1 MADRGPIMDTSRM
14 KAAQRKRRK
23 KETGT
28 MLLSEVQEDVS
39 CHMDEILRCFKP
51 GAKIAVLVRSPGYPH
66 RDFVMTNDDLDELT
80 AMIARR
86 KSMGA
91 SHG

>member
-1 MADRGPIMDTSRM
+1 
-14 KAAQRKRRK
+14 
-23 KETGT
+23 

-39 CHMDEILRCFKP
+39 RHMDEILRCFKS
-51 GAKIAVLVRSPGYPH
+51 GAKITVLVRSPGYPD

-86 KSMGA
+86 KAMG
-91 SHG
+91 SRRG